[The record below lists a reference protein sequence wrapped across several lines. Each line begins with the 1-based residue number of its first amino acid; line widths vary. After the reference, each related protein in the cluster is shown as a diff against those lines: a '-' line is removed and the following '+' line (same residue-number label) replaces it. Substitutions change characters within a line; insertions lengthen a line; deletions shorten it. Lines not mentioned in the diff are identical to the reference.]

1 MPNTKGKSGGKEV
14 ETDGT
19 ERQGFDVGAH
29 LKAIRKSKG
38 LSQRQLA
45 RRSGVSN
52 GTISLIEQ
60 DKISPSIA
68 SLKQLLD
75 GMQMSIADF
84 FSAQG
89 AAEQKIFFRAD
100 ELTEHSS
107 SGFSFRLVGTQI
119 GDRQMQ
125 IIRERYDP
133 GADTGESML
142 SHDGEEGGVV
152 VRGQIEITVADQVDI
167 LSEGDAYYFKSTL
180 PHRFR
185 NVGDEECEIVS
196 AATPPTF

>member
-1 MPNTKGKSGGKEV
+1 M
-14 ETDGT
+14 GT
-19 ERQGFDVGAH
+19 H

-45 RRSGVSN
+45 RRSGISN

-60 DKISPSIA
+60 DKISPSVA

-75 GMQMSIADF
+75 GLQMSISDF
-84 FSAQG
+84 FSAQKSSLG
-89 AAEQKIFFRAD
+89 KIFFKAE

-107 SGFSFRLVGTQI
+107 DGFSFQLVGADI
-119 GDRQMQ
+119 SDRQMQ

-133 GADTGESML
+133 DADTGDTML
-142 SHDGEEGGVV
+142 SHEGEEGGIV
-152 VRGQIEITVADQVDI
+152 VRGKIEITVEDQIQV
-167 LSEGDAYYFKSTL
+167 LSPGDAYYFKSTL

-185 NVGDEECEIVS
+185 NVGDEECEIIS
-196 AATPPTF
+196 TCTPPTF

>member
-1 MPNTKGKSGGKEV
+1 MSNIMEKQGSSKKAEK
-14 ETDGT
+14 
-19 ERQGFDVGAH
+19 QGFKVGVH
-29 LKAIRKSKG
+29 LKAIRKSRG

-45 RRSGVSN
+45 RRSGISN

-75 GMQMSIADF
+75 GMQMSISDF
-84 FSAQG
+84 FSAEG
-89 AAEQKIFFRAD
+89 AAARKIFFRSD
-100 ELTEHSS
+100 ELAEHSS
-107 SGFSFRLVGTQI
+107 SGFSFRLVGADI

-125 IIRERYDP
+125 IIRERYEAD
-133 GADTGESML
+133 ADTGETML

-152 VRGQIEITVADQVDI
+152 VRGQIEITVADQVQV
-167 LSEGDAYYFKSTL
+167 LSQGDAYYFKSTL

-185 NVGDEECEIVS
+185 NVGNEECEIIS
-196 AATPPTF
+196 ACTPPTF